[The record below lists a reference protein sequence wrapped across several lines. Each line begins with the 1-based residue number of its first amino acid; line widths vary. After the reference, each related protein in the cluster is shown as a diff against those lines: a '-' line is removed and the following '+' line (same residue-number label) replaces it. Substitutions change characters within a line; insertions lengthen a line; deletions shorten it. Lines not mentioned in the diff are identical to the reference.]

1 MALGLVVLLAVV
13 QGIAEFLPISSSGH
27 LRLLSELFGLDDPQT
42 LFDVM
47 LHVGTL
53 VAVLVVYRERVAG
66 IFGALGR
73 LFDRSGRSLST
84 RWREDTDLRILGFV
98 IAATIPTGIIAISL
112 GHVLEGWAA
121 SLAFVGAALLV
132 NAALLVVL
140 GRLIRQTHGRARG
153 PREARGLE
161 AMTLKDALL
170 IGLAQ
175 GFAVT
180 RGISRSGS
188 TITAGVLLG
197 LRQDAAATFSFLLS
211 VPAIL
216 GALVLTMKDFDG
228 EVSALVPGLFGAVVA
243 GVVGVVALK
252 LLLKMLDRGRLG
264 VFAIW
269 CAAVGV
275 FAIVWHFVSGYCG
288 MAP

>member
-1 MALGLVVLLAVV
+1 VALGLVVLLAVV
-13 QGIAEFLPISSSGH
+13 QGVAEFLPISSSGH
-27 LRLLSELFGLDDPQT
+27 LRIIAELFGLDDPQT

-66 IFGALGR
+66 LFGALGR
-73 LFDRSGRSLST
+73 LFDKSGRSWTT
-84 RWREDTDLRILGFV
+84 RWREDTDLRVLGFV
-98 IAATIPTGIIAISL
+98 IAATIPTGLIAISL
-112 GHVLEGWAA
+112 GQVLEGWAA
-121 SLAFVGAALLV
+121 SLVFVGAALLV
-132 NAALLVVL
+132 NATLLVVL
-140 GRLIRQTHGRARG
+140 GRLIRS
-153 PREARGLE
+153 PRQARGLE
-161 AMTLKDALL
+161 AMTLRDALL

-228 EVSALVPGLFGAVVA
+228 EVSALLPGVLGAVIA

-252 LLLKMLDRGRLG
+252 LLLRMLDRGRLG

-288 MAP
+288 SGP

>member
-27 LRLLSELFGLDDPQT
+27 LRVIAELFGLDDPQT

-73 LFDRSGRSLST
+73 LFDKSGRSWST
-84 RWREDTDLRILGFV
+84 RWREDTDLRVLGFV
-98 IAATIPTGIIAISL
+98 IAATIPTGLIAIAL

-140 GRLIRQTHGRARG
+140 GRLIRR
-153 PREARGLE
+153 PREARGLD
-161 AMTLKDALL
+161 AMTLRDALL

-188 TITAGVLLG
+188 TITTGVLLG

-228 EVSALVPGLFGAVVA
+228 EVAALVPGLLGAVIA

-252 LLLKMLDRGRLG
+252 LLLKLLDRGRLG

>member
-13 QGIAEFLPISSSGH
+13 QGVAEFLPISSSGH
-27 LRLLSELFGLDDPQT
+27 LRIIAELFGLDDPQT

-66 IFGALGR
+66 LFGALGR
-73 LFDRSGRSLST
+73 LFDKSGRSWTT
-84 RWREDTDLRILGFV
+84 RWREDTDLRVLGFV
-98 IAATIPTGIIAISL
+98 IAATIPTGLIAISL
-112 GHVLEGWAA
+112 GQVLEGWAA
-121 SLAFVGAALLV
+121 SLVFVGAALLV
-132 NAALLVVL
+132 NATLLVVL
-140 GRLIRQTHGRARG
+140 GRLIRS
-153 PREARGLE
+153 PRQARGLE
-161 AMTLKDALL
+161 AMTLRDALL

-228 EVSALVPGLFGAVVA
+228 EVSALLPGVLGAVIA

-252 LLLKMLDRGRLG
+252 LLLRMLDRGRLG

-288 MAP
+288 SGP

>member
-13 QGIAEFLPISSSGH
+13 QGVAEFLPISSSGH
-27 LRLLSELFGLDDPQT
+27 LRIIAELFGLDDPQT

-66 IFGALGR
+66 LFGALGR
-73 LFDRSGRSLST
+73 LFDKSGRSWTT
-84 RWREDTDLRILGFV
+84 RWREDTDLRVLGFV
-98 IAATIPTGIIAISL
+98 IAATIPTGLIAISL
-112 GHVLEGWAA
+112 GQVLEGWAA
-121 SLAFVGAALLV
+121 SLVFVGAALLV
-132 NAALLVVL
+132 NATLLVVL
-140 GRLIRQTHGRARG
+140 GRLIRS
-153 PREARGLE
+153 PRQARGLE
-161 AMTLKDALL
+161 AMTLRDALL

-228 EVSALVPGLFGAVVA
+228 EVSALLPGVLGAVIA

-252 LLLKMLDRGRLG
+252 LLLRMLDRGRLG

-288 MAP
+288 TCH